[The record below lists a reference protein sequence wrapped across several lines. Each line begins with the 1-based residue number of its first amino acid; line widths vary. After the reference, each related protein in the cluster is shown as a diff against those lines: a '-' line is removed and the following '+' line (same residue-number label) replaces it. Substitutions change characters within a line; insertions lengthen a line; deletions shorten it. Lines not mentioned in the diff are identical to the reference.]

1 MNIDERYESGRR
13 RLCATLS
20 FLHIVF
26 FFFLHFL
33 RGLHLPIV
41 EPHDHV
47 LWSVNVWFCGS
58 IVVEIQH

>member
-1 MNIDERYESGRR
+1 MNLADVVCVQPHPS
-13 RLCATLS
+13 CTL
-20 FLHIVF
+20 FF